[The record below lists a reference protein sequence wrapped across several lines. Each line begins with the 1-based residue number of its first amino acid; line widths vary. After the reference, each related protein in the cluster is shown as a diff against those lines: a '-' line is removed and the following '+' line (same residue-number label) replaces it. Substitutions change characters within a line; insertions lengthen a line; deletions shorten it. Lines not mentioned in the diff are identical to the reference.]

1 MLDAK
6 NNIMAE
12 NGLQMM
18 LKDDQG
24 KMVRLPKKV
33 SKEVSE
39 ERKRYAREYYQ
50 ANKEKLLSNARQKRR
65 EAIGLGHYAFIEE

>member
-6 NNIMAE
+6 SNIMAE

-24 KMVRLPKKV
+24 KIVRLSKKV

-50 ANKEKLLSNARQKRR
+50 ANKEHILATARQKRR
-65 EAIGLGHYAFIEE
+65 EALGLGHYAFQQE

>member
-1 MLDAK
+1 
-6 NNIMAE
+6 MAE

-24 KMVRLPKKV
+24 KIVRLPKKV

-50 ANKEKLLSNARQKRR
+50 ANKEYILATARQKRR
-65 EAIGLGHYAFIEE
+65 EAIGLGQYAFQD

>member
-12 NGLQMM
+12 KGLQMM
-18 LKDDQG
+18 LKDDQA
-24 KMVRLPKKV
+24 KIVRLPKKV

-50 ANKEKLLSNARQKRR
+50 ANKERILSTARQKRR
-65 EAIGLGHYAFIEE
+65 EAIGLGHYAFQD